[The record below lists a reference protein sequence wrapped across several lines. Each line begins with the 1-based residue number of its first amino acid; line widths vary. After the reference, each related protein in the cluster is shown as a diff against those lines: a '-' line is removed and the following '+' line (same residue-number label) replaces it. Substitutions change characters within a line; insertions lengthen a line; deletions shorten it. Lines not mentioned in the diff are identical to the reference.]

1 MADRKATGS
10 KPKGRFRPLAQI
22 GLRARITLTF
32 ASLGVVISAGLIL
45 ASVLLTRGT
54 LLDQREEQATS
65 RARTNAITVTDKVG
79 LPDTDAQ
86 SLFGSLST
94 SGRPSVILRDSATGE
109 EHAISFDSRYGAD
122 VVPRA
127 LVTRVLDQRRAG
139 LMRTEQRGEP
149 ILTVGVPLVDRN
161 GGYFEVWSLAEI
173 SNSVRS
179 LTRILL
185 LAGIVTTVAGAAL
198 GWWTSRRVLQPLR
211 DIADVAE
218 DIAAGRLDARVAYS
232 EWADDIDLAPLVSTF
247 NEMVAALQ
255 ARIDRDARFASDVS
269 HELRSPLTTFNAS
282 LEVLRNVHD
291 ELPERAQTALDL
303 LGSDV
308 TRFTQLVEDLLEISR
323 FDAGAVRLELDE
335 VLIVDTVEIAVRTLS
350 ARPIPVEADPSLREI
365 VVLCD
370 KRRLVRILANFIDNA
385 AKYGDGAI
393 RITVDRVALADDAGD
408 DGEGS
413 HTGREADPDRPTE
426 RLRIGVE
433 DNGTGVPEADREA
446 IFDRF
451 NRGSQSGSR
460 GSDLG
465 VGLGLALAAEH
476 ARLQGGAVW
485 VEDRADGEPGARFV
499 LDLPLL
505 LSSDELDD
513 DGIGG
518 EHRLDQVP
526 PDDGGHDPQAP
537 ADAPALDA
545 HRLEDV
551 VRTGE
556 HRAIV
561 VDNPVAEDLS

>member
-1 MADRKATGS
+1 MARRKAKDSEG
-10 KPKGRFRPLAQI
+10 KGRFRPFAQI

-32 ASLGVVISAGLIL
+32 ASLGVVISVGLIL

-54 LLDQREEQATS
+54 LLDQREEQAAS

-94 SGRPSVILRDSATGE
+94 SGRPSVILRDNATGE

-139 LMRTEQRGEP
+139 LMRTERRGEP
-149 ILTVGVPLVDRN
+149 ILTVGVPLIDRN

-173 SNSVRS
+173 STSVRS

-185 LAGIVTTVAGAAL
+185 LAGIVTTIAGAAL
-198 GWWTSRRVLQPLR
+198 GWWASRRVLQPLR
-211 DIADVAE
+211 DIAEVAE

-232 EWADDIDLAPLVSTF
+232 EWADDVDLAPLVSTF

-255 ARIDRDARFASDVS
+255 SRIDRDARFASDVS

-282 LEVLRNVHD
+282 LEVLHNARE

-303 LGSDV
+303 LASDV

-350 ARPIPVEADPSLREI
+350 TRPIPVEADPSLREI

-385 AKYGDGAI
+385 AKYGEGAV
-393 RITVDRVALADDAGD
+393 RVTVDRVPDASSVEGD
-408 DGEGS
+408 QVE
-413 HTGREADPDRPTE
+413 DPDHGRHAE

-433 DNGTGVPEADREA
+433 DGGTGVPEADREA

-451 NRGSQSGSR
+451 NRGSQGGSR

-465 VGLGLALAAEH
+465 TGLGLALAAEH
-476 ARLQGGAVW
+476 ARLQGGEVW

-505 LSSDELDD
+505 HSDEGFDD
-513 DGIGG
+513 DGAPG
-518 EHRLDQVP
+518 EHRLDEVVP
-526 PDDGGHDPQAP
+526 TDDPSPGDPTAEEVP
-537 ADAPALDA
+537 ELVVE

-561 VDNPVAEDLS
+561 VDGPPPGDLT

>member
-1 MADRKATGS
+1 MADRKAKGS
-10 KPKGRFRPLAQI
+10 EPKGRFRPLAQI

-32 ASLGVVISAGLIL
+32 ASLGAVISVGLIL

-79 LPDTDAQ
+79 LPDSDAQ

-94 SGRPSVILRDSATGE
+94 SGRPSVILRDNSTGE

-139 LMRTEQRGEP
+139 LMRTETRGEP
-149 ILTVGVPLVDRN
+149 ILTVGVPLIDRN

-173 SNSVRS
+173 SESVRS
-179 LTRILL
+179 LTRILV

-247 NEMVAALQ
+247 NEMVSALQ

-282 LEVLRNVHD
+282 VEVLHNVRD

-385 AKYGDGAI
+385 AKYGDGAV
-393 RITVDRVALADDAGD
+393 RVTVDRVAVPDEDHHEQGADDDHPA
-408 DGEGS
+408 
-413 HTGREADPDRPTE
+413 E

-433 DNGTGVPEADREA
+433 DAGSGVPEGDREA

-451 NRGSQSGSR
+451 NRGSQGGSR

-465 VGLGLALAAEH
+465 TGLGLALAAEH
-476 ARLQGGAVW
+476 ARLQGGDVW

-499 LDLPLL
+499 VDLPLL
-505 LSSDELDD
+505 HSDEDLDD
-513 DGIGG
+513 DGPTG
-518 EHRLDQVP
+518 EHRLDEVVP
-526 PDDGGHDPQAP
+526 TDDAVQAEP
-537 ADAPALDA
+537 ATDLPPEPAVE

-561 VDNPVAEDLS
+561 VDRPRSEELP